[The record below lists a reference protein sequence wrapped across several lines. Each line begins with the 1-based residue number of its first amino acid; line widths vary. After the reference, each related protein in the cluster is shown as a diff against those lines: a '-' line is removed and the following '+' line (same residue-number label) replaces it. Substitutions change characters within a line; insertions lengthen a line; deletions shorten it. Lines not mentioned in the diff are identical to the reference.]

1 MKVTI
6 CDIQDAIKKLDCN
19 KSCGSDQIYAEHLK
33 HASNKILP
41 LLAMCVTG
49 FFVHG
54 FLPKNMM
61 TVILIP
67 IIKNKAGNINSV
79 DN

>member
-1 MKVTI
+1 MKVTV

-33 HASNKILP
+33 HANKKILP

-49 FFVHG
+49 FFCHYFSHKKQV
-54 FLPKNMM
+54 KN
-61 TVILIP
+61 LC
-67 IIKNKAGNINSV
+67 KQS
-79 DN
+79 